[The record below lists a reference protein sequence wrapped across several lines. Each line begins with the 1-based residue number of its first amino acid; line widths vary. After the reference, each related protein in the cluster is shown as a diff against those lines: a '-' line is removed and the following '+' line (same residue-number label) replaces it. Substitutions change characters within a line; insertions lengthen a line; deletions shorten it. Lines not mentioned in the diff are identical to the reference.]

1 MQYAATVTNRGVNG
15 VYYDVEAKV
24 PNFTSVPVGAIGQ
37 SGFCVGV
44 NASLP
49 CPAGGTVRWQNSF
62 IAAGQSLTLPFAA
75 LVDTASPPPNGTV
88 MRSTL
93 TALGSNGGA
102 TAGVD
107 VVVSTVDLSLG
118 MVNGP
123 SPAMPGGALSYT
135 LHYGNP
141 GTTSSPA
148 ATLVVSLPPSTT
160 FATATNGGTAAGG
173 VVQWNVGAL
182 AAGATGQQQLV
193 VLVDPLMSNGSVVNA
208 TADLRDTATGRSLAR
223 ANAGAAVL
231 TSSNVQAVLTA
242 TPDPVRPGQ
251 FVQYAATVTNRGV
264 NGGGYDI
271 EAKVPN
277 FTSVPV
283 GAIGQSGFCVGV
295 NATLPC
301 PAGGTV
307 RWQNFYIA
315 AGQSLSLPFAALV
328 DTASAPPN
336 GTVIR
341 STLTALGTNGGATS
355 GVDVA
360 IGP

>member
-1 MQYAATVTNRGVNG
+1 M
-15 VYYDVEAKV
+15 
-24 PNFTSVPVGAIGQ
+24 
-37 SGFCVGV
+37 
-44 NASLP
+44 
-49 CPAGGTVRWQNSF
+49 
-62 IAAGQSLTLPFAA
+62 
-75 LVDTASPPPNGTV
+75 
-88 MRSTL
+88 
-93 TALGSNGGA
+93 
-102 TAGVD
+102 
-107 VVVSTVDLSLG
+107 
-118 MVNGP
+118 
-123 SPAMPGGALSYT
+123 
-135 LHYGNP
+135 
-141 GTTSSPA
+141 
-148 ATLVVSLPPSTT
+148 
-160 FATATNGGTAAGG
+160 
-173 VVQWNVGAL
+173 QWNVGAL
-182 AAGATGQQQLV
+182 APGATGQQQLV

-295 NATLPC
+295 SVSLPC

-307 RWQNFYIA
+307 RWQNFFIA
-315 AGQSLSLPFAALV
+315 AGQSLTLPFAALV
-328 DTASAPPN
+328 DTASPPPN

-341 STLTALGTNGGATS
+341 STLTALGSNGGATA
-355 GVDVA
+355 GVDVV
-360 IGP
+360 IRP